1 MKHPLTTYFLE
12 VYPDSIHTI
21 RDKVIFAI
29 SDHQIDYLILEGHDA
44 MGFIGELITVGSY
57 QAYKLPLT
65 HHNATILRSY
75 FAFTNPIPVL
85 RKPRSFGLGD
95 RLGIAGEGHLRVF
108 KACDAY
114 PVLAQ
119 QSMRELT
126 LTKRSYEDVLDA
138 ASYAVFKYGYHDG
151 FGADGDHLK
160 KMEDIEHVLK
170 LGYTM
175 ITLDC
180 SDYIKNDVL
189 TLTDDEIRTRVTL
202 SDDLKK
208 RYLVN
213 NVNIEG
219 HLIHFSEIDLMRACY
234 VYRDAIEYTTK
245 VYEKF
250 FKHQT
255 YQANLELSID
265 ETMTPTKPVEHY
277 FVANELRHRGVVLD
291 TLAPRFCG
299 EFQKGVDYI
308 GDLNQFERELQVH
321 AAIARHFDYKLSI
334 HSGSDKF
341 SIFSIIGKHTQGIF
355 HIKTAGTNWLEA
367 MRLVAIKDP
376 DLYRE
381 IHAFALESFAEA
393 KKLYHV
399 TTDLTKIPSLSTLK
413 DDDLPKLFQMND
425 ARQLIHITY
434 GAILTAESHQ
444 QDRFRTKLYRL
455 WSTYHQTYAEMLEH
469 HIGEHIHKLYEG
481 FTR

>member
-12 VYPDSIHTI
+12 VYQDSIHKVH
-21 RDKVIFAI
+21 DKVMFVV
-29 SDHQIDYLILEGHDA
+29 SDHKTDYIILEGNDP
-44 MGFIGELITVGSY
+44 MGFFGDLITVGSY
-57 QAYKLPLT
+57 HAFKIPLT
-65 HHNATILRSY
+65 HHNANVLRSH
-75 FAFTNPIPVL
+75 FPFTNPIPVL
-85 RKPRSFGLGD
+85 RKKRSFGLGD

-138 ASYAVFKYGYHDG
+138 ASFAVFKYGYHEG

-160 KMEDIEHVLK
+160 KMDDIEHVLK

-189 TLTDDEIRTRVTL
+189 TLSDDEIRARVVLPEVMKQT
-202 SDDLKK
+202 
-208 RYLVN
+208 YLDRDVA
-213 NVNIEG
+213 IEG
-219 HLIHFSEIDLMRACY
+219 HLIHFSEMDLMRAYY
-234 VYRDAIEYTTK
+234 VYQDAIGYTTK
-245 VYEKF
+245 VYETF
-250 FKHQT
+250 FKDRKYT
-255 YQANLELSID
+255 ANLELSID

-277 FVANELRHRGVVLD
+277 FVSNELKNRGVILD

-308 GDLNQFERELQVH
+308 GDLVQFERELSVH

-341 SIFSIIGKHTQGIF
+341 SIFSIIGKHTQGVF

-367 MRLVAIKDP
+367 MRLVALKDP
-376 DLYRE
+376 SLYRE
-381 IHAFALESFAEA
+381 IHAFALDAFYEA

-399 TTDLTKIPSLSTLK
+399 TTDLSKIPLLHTLK
-413 DDDLPKLFQMND
+413 DHELPDLFQLND

-434 GAILTAESHQ
+434 GAILTAEVNH
-444 QDRFRTKLYRL
+444 QDRFRSKLYHL
-455 WSTYHQTYAEMLEH
+455 WSTYHQEYAAMLEK

-481 FTR
+481 FTQ

>member
-1 MKHPLTTYFLE
+1 MHI
-12 VYPDSIHTI
+12 IH
-21 RDKVIFAI
+21 DKVLFVI
-29 SDHQIDYLILEGHDA
+29 SDHKTDYLILEGNDSL
-44 MGFIGELITVGSY
+44 GFFGELITVGSH
-57 QAYKLPLT
+57 QAIKIPLT
-65 HHNATILRSY
+65 HHNANILRSH
-75 FAFTNPIPVL
+75 FPFTNPIPVL
-85 RKPRSFGLGD
+85 RKKRSFGLGD

-138 ASYAVFKYGYHDG
+138 ASFAVFKFGYHDG

-160 KMEDIEHVLK
+160 KMDDIENVLK

-189 TLTDDEIRTRVTL
+189 TLSDEEIKNRITL
-202 SDDLKK
+202 PEVMKK
-208 RYLVN
+208 IYLDREI
-213 NVNIEG
+213 NVEG
-219 HLIHFSEIDLMRACY
+219 HLIHFNEMDLMRAYY
-234 VYRDAIEYTTK
+234 VYQDAIEYTTK
-245 VYEKF
+245 VYQKF
-250 FKHQT
+250 FKNQA
-255 YQANLELSID
+255 YAANLELSID
-265 ETMTPTKPVEHY
+265 ETMTPTKPVEHF
-277 FVANELRHRGVVLD
+277 FVANELKNQGVVLD

-308 GDLNQFERELQVH
+308 GDLNQFERELGVH

-341 SIFSIIGKHTQGIF
+341 SIFSIIGNHTKGIF

-376 DLYRE
+376 NLYRE
-381 IHAFALESFAEA
+381 IHAFALDAFDEA
-393 KKLYHV
+393 RKLYHV
-399 TTDLTKIPSLSTLK
+399 TTDLTKIPSLKTLS
-413 DDDLPKLFQMND
+413 DDELPALFQLND

-434 GAILTAESHQ
+434 GAILTAENNQ

-455 WSTYHQTYAEMLEH
+455 WSSYHQEYARMLES
-469 HIGEHIHKLYEG
+469 HIGEHIRKLYDG
-481 FTR
+481 FIS